1 MTIRQVLEC
10 LQAQGPL
17 SRADLTRET
26 GISAPTVSKAVVA
39 LLDSGLLE
47 EGEAP
52 ENAVGR
58 PGKRLQLASDSA
70 QVVGVVLD
78 APECHLVIASLGGK
92 IDDGQTR
99 RFTTPGSYETL
110 INVLEEHIHSII
122 EQTDAITLGIG
133 LSMPGL
139 LDGPQCLISPNVP
152 VLNHRSPAIDLEQ
165 RLSTACISVQE
176 VRGLCLAERFY
187 GPASGLDDFAVLDFT
202 TGLGMGAFSRG
213 ELLTGQSGLAG
224 ELGHITVDP
233 TGRLCGCGNHGCLE
247 TLATDSA
254 LASFIS
260 ERVKQPMTIEQVVK
274 GLQEGSLH
282 APDEL
287 NRVLEYLSIA
297 MAATMNLLNPS
308 NLFIH
313 GRMLDISDDILP
325 RAIRMT
331 QRRTLA
337 PNFAACEIRAAATT
351 KRQAAIA
358 GIVHHLTQSFGPRV
372 TD

>member
-10 LQAQGPL
+10 LQAEGPQ

-26 GISAPTVSKAVVA
+26 GISAPTVSKAVAA

-47 EGEAP
+47 EGLAP

-58 PGKRLQLASDSA
+58 PGKRLQLASHSA
-70 QVVGVVLD
+70 QVLGVVLD
-78 APECHLVIASLGGK
+78 AVECKVVTASLGGD
-92 IDDGQTR
+92 IDESRTR
-99 RFTTPGSYETL
+99 EFKTPGSYAKLLSQLDEHLQDMIQETD
-110 INVLEEHIHSII
+110 S
-122 EQTDAITLGIG
+122 ATLGVG
-133 LSMPGL
+133 VSVPGL
-139 LDGPQCLISPNVP
+139 QDGPECLISPNMP
-152 VLNHRSPAIDLEQ
+152 VMNRQTPAVDLEA
-165 RLSTACISVQE
+165 RLKVTCVSVQE
-176 VRGLCLAERFY
+176 GRGLCVAERLY
-187 GPASGLDDFAVLDFT
+187 GAASGLDNFAILDFT
-202 TGLGMGAFSRG
+202 TGLGMSAFSRG

-254 LASFIS
+254 LATLIS
-260 ERVKQPMTIEQVVK
+260 ERLKRPISIEEVVS
-274 GLQEGSLH
+274 GLQDGSLQ

-308 NLFIH
+308 DLFIH
-313 GRMLDISDDILP
+313 GRMLRISDDILP

-337 PNFAACEIRAAATT
+337 PNFAACKIGAALTT
-351 KRQAAIA
+351 KPQAAIA
-358 GIVHHLTQSFGPRV
+358 GIVHHLTAAFGPRV
-372 TD
+372 TK